1 MEFIDRIFRLIGPG
15 GRNSVSAEA
24 WCAVSHAAGVELPDD
39 YKQIVE
45 TYAPVCLSSHLT
57 IRHPDTEFFNLAAW
71 LSSSLADLAVLDWIA
86 NDGPEY
92 HGEVPTFGGPYGLI
106 PVASTDR
113 RETVFLRQ
121 RAAETGDWVVVS
133 LAADGGVFHEFEQS
147 FSEWLFRYLSGE
159 EMVGRNSAIR
169 HRDRLLVENLPK
181 FPGDIVTSRRGPAAE
196 D

>member
-1 MEFIDRIFRLIGPG
+1 MEFIDRIFGLIGVG
-15 GRNSVSAEA
+15 ERRSASAEG
-24 WCAVSHAAGVELPDD
+24 WRAVGQAAGVELPDD
-39 YKQIVE
+39 FKRIVE
-45 TYAPVCLSSHLT
+45 AYAPVCLSSHLT
-57 IRHPDTEFFNLAAW
+57 IRHPDTEFFNLADW

-86 NDGPEY
+86 NEGPKY

-121 RAAETGDWVVVS
+121 CAETGDWVVVS
-133 LAADGGVFHEFEQS
+133 PSADEGVFHEFEQS

-181 FPGDIVTSRRGPAAE
+181 FPGDVMTSRRGPAAE
-196 D
+196 G